1 MIVHARTSHKHAQEF
16 SASIAMLRGVA
27 GVVAALSAASASA
40 AAADEAGLVAVAQA
54 HKTVAERHAAVAA
67 GPALRLT
74 SDAPPAWFLERAR
87 SSIQA
92 HRINVAKEALE
103 RAETRLLDDRASA
116 PPLRSDMVDRAVLD
130 VGVARR
136 ALSVGDRARALYAID
151 DALAALT
158 VSATGEP
165 SNDAAVPAGPAGAP
179 APMPA
184 AATPLPPS
192 HTTASAGP
200 HLRAAARTLAA
211 RWFHVCLG
219 AGRQCA
225 ASGRAAPVRA
235 RTLALARPRLGVGA
249 RSLRIGRSFRYE
261 D

>member
-1 MIVHARTSHKHAQEF
+1 MIVHARTSHKHTQKF

-27 GVVAALSAASASA
+27 GVVAALSAAGASA
-40 AAADEAGLVAVAQA
+40 AAADEARLVAVAQT
-54 HKTVAERHAAVAA
+54 HKTVAERHAAVPA

-74 SDAPPAWFLERAR
+74 SDAPPVWFLERAR

-116 PPLRSDMVDRAVLD
+116 LPLRSDVVDHAVLD
-130 VGVARR
+130 AGVARR

-158 VSATGEP
+158 VSASVAP
-165 SNDAAVPAGPAGAP
+165 SNDAAVPAGSAGAP

-184 AATPLPPS
+184 AATRLPPLPP
-192 HTTASAGP
+192 P
-200 HLRAAARTLAA
+200 PPP
-211 RWFHVCLG
+211 
-219 AGRQCA
+219 
-225 ASGRAAPVRA
+225 PVRTFVLLPGHW
-235 RTLALARPRLGVGA
+235 RLDGSTYVWVRGDNALRPVEPRRFVQGHWLWRDRVWMWV
-249 RSLRIGRSFRYE
+249 SDHYE
-261 D
+261 